1 MPDFRS
7 GNLFEAACSGGSF
20 EVERFI
26 EAAWPDAYRLA
37 LAVLGDARSAEDAAQ
52 EACIRLYRPIS
63 SLRSAGAFRVW
74 FYRIMIR
81 KSSAQKR
88 GQSGSAQAATSRE
101 SCAPEEYTMLVDVW
115 RALDM
120 LPQKLRE
127 VVVLHYYED
136 LSSREIASVLGIP
149 DGTVRFRLMTARR
162 RLRDQL
168 GEAPETSN
176 IKSGEV
182 TTHAI

>member
-1 MPDFRS
+1 MPIYVAA
-7 GNLFEAACSGGSF
+7 NLVEAACSGGPV
-20 EVERFI
+20 EVEQLI

-37 LAVLGDARSAEDAAQ
+37 LAVLGDASSAEDAAQ
-52 EACIRLYRPIS
+52 EACIRLYRSIS
-63 SLRSAGAFRVW
+63 SLRSASAFRVW
-74 FYRIMIR
+74 FYRIIVR
-81 KSSAQKR
+81 EASAQKR
-88 GQSGSAQAATSRE
+88 RQSRLVEAGSSSE
-101 SCAPEEYTMLVDVW
+101 SCAPEEPAILLDVW
-115 RALDM
+115 HALDM

-162 RLRDQL
+162 HLRDQL
-168 GEAPETSN
+168 GEKSVTSS
-176 IKSGEV
+176 IMSGEV

>member
-1 MPDFRS
+1 MPIS
-7 GNLFEAACSGGSF
+7 VAANLIEAACAWGSV
-20 EVERFI
+20 EVERLI

-37 LAVLGDARSAEDAAQ
+37 LAVLGDASLAEDAAQ
-52 EACIRLYRPIS
+52 EACVRLYRSIP
-63 SLRSAGAFRVW
+63 SLRSASAFRVW
-74 FYRIMIR
+74 FYRIIVR
-81 KSSAQKR
+81 EASAQR
-88 GQSGSAQAATSRE
+88 RRLSRAIAVITSSE
-101 SCAPEEYTMLVDVW
+101 SYAPEESTMLIDVW
-115 RALDM
+115 NALNI

-168 GEAPETSN
+168 GEEPETSS
-176 IKSGEV
+176 ITSGEV